1 MKSARHRSRE
11 FVVQGLYE
19 WLLTQESPGFIEQ
32 TLREN
37 EEFSQADELFTLLVL
52 RGTIAN
58 APALSAAINPHV
70 SRDLSMINPVERSV
84 LLMAAYELTYSP
96 ETPVRVIIN
105 EAIEVTKTFGGEDGY
120 KFVNGVLDKLAAAT
134 RPAEC
139 S

>member
-58 APALSAAINPHV
+58 APALSSAINPHV

-84 LLMAAYELTYSP
+84 LLMAAYELTHSP